1 MLGEGK
7 KIERWKE
14 METFPHVLQAK
25 FEEVF
30 NNNHSN
36 KGNWQKEVLKN
47 NNPIVLELG
56 CGRGEYSVGLA
67 KHFPEKNFIGIDIK
81 GARIW
86 KGAKQALDQKLSN
99 VFFIRTRIDFI
110 NSFFTENEVDELWI
124 TFPDPQPQE
133 TRERKRLTAPMFME
147 RYKKLLKPN
156 GIIHLKTDNEGFF
169 RYTLEEIER
178 NNYQLIEHTFD
189 LYGEKIETLDPK
201 TQEILSIKT
210 YYENLF
216 SAKGHKIHY
225 LRFRF

>member
-1 MLGEGK
+1 MQGEGK
-7 KIERWKE
+7 KVERWKE

-30 NNNHSN
+30 NNSHKN

-86 KGAKQALDQKLSN
+86 KGAKQALDQQLNN

-110 NSFFTENEVDELWI
+110 NSFFAENEVDELWI

-156 GIIHLKTDNEGFF
+156 GIVHLKTDNEGFF
-169 RYTLEEIER
+169 RYTLDEIER
-178 NNYQLIEHTFD
+178 NSYKLIEHTFD
-189 LYGEKIETLDPK
+189 LYGERIESLDTK

-225 LRFRF
+225 LKFRV

>member
-36 KGNWQKEVLKN
+36 KGKWQKEVLKN

-86 KGAKQALDQKLSN
+86 KGAKQAQDNGLKN
-99 VFFIRTRIDFI
+99 VAFVRTRIDQI
-110 NSFFTENEVDELWI
+110 NRFFDLTDGVSEIWI
-124 TFPDPQPQE
+124 TFPDPQL
-133 TRERKRLTAPMFME
+133 RESKEKKRLTSPPFLN
-147 RYKKLLKPN
+147 RYRQFSTPGTTIN
-156 GIIHLKTDNEGFF
+156 LKTDSIEFF
-169 RYTLEEIER
+169 EYTLDFIQSES
-178 NNYQLIEHTFD
+178 
-189 LYGEKIETLDPK
+189 
-201 TQEILSIKT
+201 LSIQT
-210 YYENLF
+210 ISRDVAADFPNDPVLGIRTFYETMWL
-216 SAKGHKIHY
+216 KEGKKIHY
-225 LRFRF
+225 IKFTLQ

>member
-1 MLGEGK
+1 MKGEGK
-7 KIERWKE
+7 KIERWNE
-14 METFPHVLQAK
+14 METFPNVIQPK
-25 FEEVF
+25 FIEVF
-30 NNNHSN
+30 EMEHQY
-36 KGNWQKEVLKN
+36 KGKWQSEVFKN
-47 NNPIVLELG
+47 DHPIVLELG
-56 CGRGEYSVGLA
+56 CGRGEYSVGLG
-67 KHFPEKNFIGIDIK
+67 KHFPEKNFIGLDIK

-86 KGAKQALDQKLSN
+86 KGAKQALDQNLN
-99 VFFIRTRIDFI
+99 NIFFIRTHIDLI
-110 NSFFTENEVDELWI
+110 TSFFAPNEVDEIWI
-124 TFPDPQPQE
+124 TFPDPQPQKS
-133 TRERKRLTAPMFME
+133 RARKRLTAPMFIE

-178 NNYQLIEHTFD
+178 NNFELIEHTFN
-189 LYGEKIETLDPK
+189 LYNEELENLDTK